1 MPINPTLS
9 RKDEAVFTLNENVKK
24 LFQVIYREN
33 NKEEAEDDIP
43 KIKVSELI
51 SRLAFYYE
59 KILNSVDYKE
69 EYLLR
74 RSSILRILKRQIIIE
89 GPLKV
94 LKPEDI
100 SKNLLIELIRAGY
113 LPNNKLPEIKIGE
126 LAIVIDKYLRL
137 RQQALPKIT
146 DDKKNQEIEKWILA
160 MAS

>member
-9 RKDEAVFTLNENVKK
+9 RKDEAVFTLNESVKK

-59 KILNSVDYKE
+59 KIRNSVDYKE

-74 RSSILRILKRQIIIE
+74 KNSILRNLKRQVLIE
-89 GPLKV
+89 GSIKTV
-94 LKPEDI
+94 NVEEVA
-100 SKNLLIELIRAGY
+100 KNLLLEL
-113 LPNNKLPEIKIGE
+113 
-126 LAIVIDKYLRL
+126 
-137 RQQALPKIT
+137 
-146 DDKKNQEIEKWILA
+146 
-160 MAS
+160 